1 VVEDASFLRI
11 KTVSL
16 AYKIPVFK
24 SMMKTVKSAN
34 IYVTAQNL
42 YTFTKYTG
50 FDPEVNSFGD
60 SNLSLNTDYN
70 AYPNVRT
77 FIVGLKVGF

>member
-1 VVEDASFLRI
+1 
-11 KTVSL
+11 
-16 AYKIPVFK
+16 
-24 SMMKTVKSAN
+24 MMKSVKSTS

-50 FDPEVNSFGD
+50 YDPEVNSFGA

-77 FIVGLKVGF
+77 FIVGLKIGF